1 MTNMNNEFYIG
12 WMPSAPAAIA
22 RHTRTTV
29 LVILVIVMA
38 AGISLGFFQKKFTSG
53 NFEFG
58 QLATVKGIYLKQ
70 PVPLLRIING
80 RDIFGNP
87 SYVTVP
93 LLGFG
98 KMGAEGIIASM
109 EKEKHVSLDQ
119 KEITL
124 KGTLLY
130 NDGKLLLQVDSNDH
144 PLTAIGNTAT
154 ADLLPQQQSLGK
166 ILVKGEI
173 VDPKCYFG
181 VMKPGQGKPH
191 KDCAIRCILGGIPP
205 MLRVVNTEGAANYYL
220 VVGPNGEKINQLV
233 KDFVGEPVALD
244 ATAVQYGDWII
255 LYTGRDAIKS
265 ISKRELLFPS
275 LTTMDCMA
283 TK

>member
-1 MTNMNNEFYIG
+1 MNNEFYIG
-12 WMPSAPAAIA
+12 WMPKTPPSFVKHI
-22 RHTRTTV
+22 RKV
-29 LVILVIVMA
+29 LLVVFMLFVVSGIL
-38 AGISLGFFQKKFTSG
+38 LGLFQKKFSTG

-58 QLATVKGIYLKQ
+58 TLTAVKGIYFNQ
-70 PVPLLRIING
+70 PVPLIKIING

-98 KMGAEGIIASM
+98 KMGAEGVIAGL
-109 EKEKHVSLDQ
+109 EKEQNISLNQ

-144 PLTAIGNTAT
+144 PLTAVGNIAT
-154 ADLLPQQQSLGK
+154 ADMLPQKKQLGK
-166 ILVKGEI
+166 MTIKGEI

-205 MLRVVNTEGAANYYL
+205 VMRVVDSKGVANYYL
-220 VVGPNGEKINQLV
+220 VVGPNGEKMNEAVQHY
-233 KDFVGEPVALD
+233 VGEPVALEAD
-244 ATAVQYGDWII
+244 AVQYGDWII
-255 LYTGRDAIKS
+255 LYTGTSAVKS
-265 ISKRELLFPS
+265 ISKRELLLPG
-275 LTTMDCMA
+275 LQTTNCMVSR
-283 TK
+283 